1 MRFMVMHKN
10 DNHTE
15 AGERPSPELIAQ
27 MGAYIGEH
35 AQKGQFV
42 DGAGLGA
49 SATRTRLTFRGG
61 EATVKHGPYA
71 GVHELVSSILLLQ
84 VKSRDEAIA
93 WAERYGKV
101 LGDGEVELGPLN
113 EPWDL
118 GLMPS
123 PTARRCAC

>member
-10 DNHTE
+10 DKHTE

-84 VKSRDEAIA
+84 VKQRSLRSRRSQSIN
-93 WAERYGKV
+93 RSSRSHRRTI
-101 LGDGEVELGPLN
+101 
-113 EPWDL
+113 
-118 GLMPS
+118 GLAPVD
-123 PTARRCAC
+123 AFA